1 MSNSKPEHE
10 VAIACDLSV
19 FTPEQ
24 RDYHL
29 ALAGEVFAAVTQVGD
44 LLDGYTFQLPGD
56 SAMVFKL
63 AEFIRDERLCCPFWT
78 FGVTVEPPGGAI
90 WLQLTGPDGAKEA
103 VVAELA
109 GLLDA
114 NVAAAAGLR

>member
-1 MSNSKPEHE
+1 MSNPKQE
-10 VAIACDLSV
+10 VVIACDLNV

-24 RDYHL
+24 RDYHI
-29 ALAGEVFAAVTQVGD
+29 ALAGEVFAAVTQVGE
-44 LLDGYTFQLPGD
+44 LPDGYTFQLPGD

-78 FGVTVEPPGGAI
+78 FGVTVEPPGGSI
-90 WLQLTGPDGAKEA
+90 WLQLTGPDGAKQA
-103 VVAELA
+103 VVSELV

-114 NVAAAAGLR
+114 EVAAAAGLR